1 MKSLARFAI
10 TPLFFVVTGCA
21 TQGALDNVRNDVD
34 VVKTRLFSVEK
45 DLGGIREES
54 KMNLESI
61 QTGFKSDV
69 TAVRKIAADIQA
81 TIDTTKNEMQQLN
94 GKIDDV
100 SLSVKKPADEL
111 ARYREDSDKRI
122 IILDDKITKLQTSV
136 DELNKQIAGL
146 TQKKTEETAT
156 PDSVYMKGLETFK
169 TGNMPAARG
178 IFTKFLDQYPEH
190 DLAANAHYWIG
201 ETYYSEKEYE
211 PAILAFQEVIKNH
224 PQKEKVPAAML
235 KQAMAFKAIN
245 DTKNARYV
253 LKKLVES
260 HPKSEEIKKAK
271 ELLKELK

>member
-10 TPLFFVVTGCA
+10 TPLFLVVTGCA

-54 KMNLESI
+54 KMSLESI

-136 DELNKQIAGL
+136 DELNKQIAEL
-146 TQKKTEETAT
+146 TQKKKEETTT

-169 TGNMPAARG
+169 AGNMPAARG
-178 IFTKFLDQYPEH
+178 VFTKFLEQYPEH